1 MQNAFFTRF
10 CIIGVMAVALLILSS
25 CATSSDVKPP
35 DNMIGTWAGLG
46 RNTMSSEFLDQREVP
61 FMLIISDKGT
71 IKGYVGDAM
80 IANALFEKT
89 SLLKRFFN
97 KAKYQTT
104 FQLSGNIINRES
116 FRREGGTLFF
126 NKAKYQT
133 TFQLSG
139 NIINRESFRREGG
152 TLFFNKI
159 SSDEL
164 LCSFSST
171 GSQVSADD
179 LILNVKDIVLRK
191 QN

>member
-1 MQNAFFTRF
+1 MKNAFFTRF

-89 SLLKRFFN
+89 SLLKRF
-97 KAKYQTT
+97 
-104 FQLSGNIINRES
+104 L
-116 FRREGGTLFF
+116 

-171 GSQVSADD
+171 GSQVNADD

-191 QN
+191 QK